1 MSRTYFNNFYGKI
14 NGKSIFDY
22 QIDKDKYKLETVEE
36 RIEYI
41 KELLNLKYIDGV
53 ELNGDLFWDEIF
65 EQKNEKKSHIN
76 LSPNANEDLATDS
89 NICKVLESFGTYILQ
104 PDKEYRKKN
113 KLKIYNDEIEF
124 QKALKKEKATIC
136 KYGEQI
142 NEDDPMIVLKPIQ
155 NIKLVPKRTI
165 NKEYIKEHKELQCY
179 QELIDHLNEIQENK
193 ELQNNINKKVNQNKN
208 EGWFKYK
215 CDYMKSSLRSDMEYV
230 QNSYNPLFIPKKL
243 LKDNGSVTWDCLDTL
258 DVTHVKPLLQLY
270 REKDEY
276 DFTSDIDCILYDLG
290 QVLNKVKLTDKQN
303 EVLELWMHGVTI
315 KNIAK
320 ELNKKPQAINQMLD
334 TVVNKI
340 VQVYEEQLENW
351 YYLNICKEK
360 YKKCNKCGEIK
371 LINKFNKNGKRG
383 LKSMCKKCENIGKN

>member
-1 MSRTYFNNFYGKI
+1 MSRIYFNNFYGKI

-65 EQKNEKKSHIN
+65 EQKNEKTSHIN
-76 LSPNANEDLATDS
+76 LTPNNDTDLYSDS

-142 NEDDPMIVLKPIQ
+142 NEDDPMIILKPNK
-155 NIKLVPKRTI
+155 NIKLVPNRSI
-165 NKEYIKEHKELQCY
+165 SKEYIKEHKELQCY
-179 QELIDHLNEIQENK
+179 QELIDHLNEVQSDK
-193 ELQNNINKKVNQNKN
+193 ELQNNINKKMNMNKN

-230 QNSYNPLFIPKKL
+230 QNSYNPLYIPKKL

-320 ELNKKPQAINQMLD
+320 ELNRDRRAIERMLD
-334 TVVNKI
+334 TIIEKI
-340 VQVYEEQLENW
+340 VQVYEKEIEDW
-351 YYLNICKEK
+351 YYLNICKGE
-360 YKKCNKCGEIK
+360 YKRCNKCGEIK
-371 LINKFNKNGKRG
+371 LINKFNKNGKGGVRN
-383 LKSMCKKCENIGKN
+383 MCKICQ

>member
-1 MSRTYFNNFYGKI
+1 MSRIYFNNFYGKI

-65 EQKNEKKSHIN
+65 EQKNEKTSHIN
-76 LSPNANEDLATDS
+76 LTPNNDTDLYSDS

-142 NEDDPMIVLKPIQ
+142 NEDDPMIILKPNK
-155 NIKLVPKRTI
+155 NIKLVPNRSI
-165 NKEYIKEHKELQCY
+165 SKEYIKEHKELQCY
-179 QELIDHLNEIQENK
+179 QELIDHLNEVQSDK
-193 ELQNNINKKVNQNKN
+193 ELQNNINKKMNMNKN
-208 EGWFKYK
+208 EGWYKYK
-215 CDYMKSSLRSDMEYV
+215 LDGMKSTLRDDMSYV
-230 QNSYNPLFIPKKL
+230 QRSYNPLYIPKKL
-243 LKDNGSVTWDCLDTL
+243 LKDNGGVTWDCLDTL

-290 QVLNKVKLTDKQN
+290 QVLNKVKLTDKQS
-303 EVLELWMHGVTI
+303 EVLELWMHGMTI

-340 VQVYEEQLENW
+340 VQVYEEQLEDC
-351 YYLNICKEK
+351 YYLNICKGED
-360 YKKCNKCGEIK
+360 KKCNKCGEIK
-371 LINKFNKNGKRG
+371 LINKFNKNGKGGVRN
-383 LKSMCKKCENIGKN
+383 MCKICQ

>member
-1 MSRTYFNNFYGKI
+1 VDKMGRIYFNNFYGKI
-14 NGKSIFDY
+14 DNKGIYDY
-22 QIDKDKYKLETVEE
+22 QIDKDKYKLETIEE

-41 KELLNLKYIDGV
+41 KELLNLQYINGV

-65 EQKNEKKSHIN
+65 EQKNEKRSHIN

-89 NICKVLESFGTYILQ
+89 NICKLLESLGTYILQ

-113 KLKIYNDEIEF
+113 KLKIYNNEEEF
-124 QKALKKEKATIC
+124 QKALKKEKSYVC
-136 KYGEQI
+136 RYGEQI
-142 NEDDPMIVLKPIQ
+142 NEDDPMIILKPVQ

-165 NKEYIKEHKELQCY
+165 NKEYINEHEELRCY
-179 QELIDHLNEIQENK
+179 QDLINHLNEIQENK
-193 ELQNNINKKVNQNKN
+193 ELQNNINKKLNQNKN

-243 LKDNGSVTWDCLDTL
+243 LKDNGAVTWDCLDTL

-270 REKDEY
+270 REKEEY

-290 QVLNKVKLTDKQN
+290 QVLKKVKFTDKQK
-303 EVLELWMHGVTI
+303 EVLNLWMKGDTV

-320 ELNKKPQAINQMLD
+320 ELNRKLPSITGMLD
-334 TVVNKI
+334 TIVKNI
-340 VQVYEEQLENW
+340 VQAYEEELEDI
-351 YYLNICKEK
+351 YYLNICKGE
-360 YKKCNKCGEIK
+360 YKRCNKCGKVK
-371 LINKFNKNGKRG
+371 LVSKFNKNGSKG
-383 LKSMCKKCENIGKN
+383 LLSICKKCR

>member
-1 MSRTYFNNFYGKI
+1 MGRIYFNNFYGKI
-14 NGKSIFDY
+14 DGKSIFNY

-53 ELNGDLFWDEIF
+53 ELNEDLFWDEIF
-65 EQKNEKKSHIN
+65 EQKNEKRSHIN

-89 NICKVLESFGTYILQ
+89 NICKLLESLGTYILQ

-113 KLKIYNDEIEF
+113 KLKIYNNEEEF
-124 QKALKKEKATIC
+124 QKALKKEKSYVC
-136 KYGEQI
+136 RYGEQI
-142 NEDDPMIVLKPIQ
+142 NEDDPMIILKPVQ

-165 NKEYIKEHKELQCY
+165 NKEYINEYEELRCY
-179 QELIDHLNEIQENK
+179 QDLINHLNEIQENK
-193 ELQNNINKKVNQNKN
+193 ELQNNINKKLNQNKN

-243 LKDNGSVTWDCLDTL
+243 LKDNGAVTWDCLDTL

-270 REKDEY
+270 REKEEY

-290 QVLNKVKLTDKQN
+290 QVLKKVKFTDKQK
-303 EVLELWMHGVTI
+303 EVLNLWMKGDTV

-320 ELNKKPQAINQMLD
+320 ELNRKLPSITGMLD
-334 TVVNKI
+334 TIVKNI
-340 VQVYEEQLENW
+340 VQAYEEELEDI
-351 YYLNICKEK
+351 YYLNICKGE
-360 YKKCNKCGEIK
+360 YKRCNKCGKVK
-371 LINKFNKNGKRG
+371 LVSKFNKNGSKG
-383 LKSMCKKCENIGKN
+383 LLSICKKCR

>member
-1 MSRTYFNNFYGKI
+1 MGRIFFNNFYGKI
-14 NGKSIFDY
+14 DDKGIYDY

-36 RIEYI
+36 RIKYI
-41 KELLNLKYIDGV
+41 KELLNLQYIDGV

-113 KLKIYNDEIEF
+113 KLKIYNDETEF

-142 NEDDPMIVLKPIQ
+142 NEDDPMIILKPNK
-155 NIKLVPKRTI
+155 NIKLVPNRSI
-165 NKEYIKEHKELQCY
+165 SKEYIKEHKELQCY
-179 QELIDHLNEIQENK
+179 QELIDHLNEVQSDK
-193 ELQNNINKKVNQNKN
+193 ELQNNINKKMNMNKN
-208 EGWFKYK
+208 EGWYKYK
-215 CDYMKSSLRSDMEYV
+215 LDGMKSTLRDDMSYV
-230 QNSYNPLFIPKKL
+230 QSSYNPLYIPKKL
-243 LKDNGSVTWDCLDTL
+243 LKDNGGVTRDCLDTL

-290 QVLNKVKLTDKQN
+290 QVLNKVKLTDKQQ
-303 EVLELWMHGVTI
+303 EVLELWMRNMTI

-320 ELNKKPQAINQMLD
+320 ELNRDRRAIERMLD
-334 TVVNKI
+334 TIIEKI
-340 VQVYEEQLENW
+340 VQVYEEQLEDW
-351 YYLNICKEK
+351 YYLNICKGE
-360 YKKCNKCGEIK
+360 YKRCNKCGEVK
-371 LINKFNKNGKRG
+371 LINKFNKNGKGGIRN
-383 LKSMCKKCENIGKN
+383 MCKICQ

>member
-1 MSRTYFNNFYGKI
+1 MSRIYFNNFYGKI

-22 QIDKDKYKLETVEE
+22 QIDKDKYKLETIEE

-41 KELLNLKYIDGV
+41 KELLNVTYI
-53 ELNGDLFWDEIF
+53 NGIEFPDDFWEEIF
-65 EQKNEKKSHIN
+65 EQKDNKTSHIN
-76 LSPNANEDLATDS
+76 LTPNNDTDLYSDS
-89 NICKVLESFGTYILQ
+89 NVCKVLESFGTYILQ

-142 NEDDPMIVLKPIQ
+142 NEDDPMIILKPNK
-155 NIKLVPKRTI
+155 NIKLVPNRSI
-165 NKEYIKEHKELQCY
+165 SKEYIKEHKELQCY
-179 QELIDHLNEIQENK
+179 QELIDHLNEVQSDK
-193 ELQNNINKKVNQNKN
+193 ELQNNINKKMNMNKN
-208 EGWFKYK
+208 EGWYKYK
-215 CDYMKSSLRSDMEYV
+215 LDGMKSALRDDMSYV
-230 QNSYNPLFIPKKL
+230 QSSYNPLYIPKKL

-290 QVLNKVKLTDKQN
+290 QVLNKVKLTDKQS
-303 EVLELWMHGVTI
+303 EVLELWMHGATI

-320 ELNKKPQAINQMLD
+320 ELNRDTTTISRNLD
-334 TVVNKI
+334 IIVKNI
-340 VQVYEEQLENW
+340 VQAYEEQLEDW
-351 YYLNICKEK
+351 YYLNICKGE
-360 YKKCNKCGEIK
+360 YKRCSKCGEIK
-371 LINKFNKNGKRG
+371 LINKFNKNGKKG
-383 LKSMCKKCENIGKN
+383 LKPMCKICQ

>member
-1 MSRTYFNNFYGKI
+1 MGRIYFNNFYGKI
-14 NGKSIFDY
+14 DGKSIFNY

-41 KELLNLKYIDGV
+41 KELLNLQYIDGV
-53 ELNGDLFWDEIF
+53 ELNEDLFWDEIF
-65 EQKNEKKSHIN
+65 EQKNEKRSHIN

-89 NICKVLESFGTYILQ
+89 NICKLLESLGTYILQ

-113 KLKIYNDEIEF
+113 KLKIYNNEEEF
-124 QKALKKEKATIC
+124 QKALKKEKSYVC
-136 KYGEQI
+136 RYGEQI
-142 NEDDPMIVLKPIQ
+142 NEDDPMIILKPVQ

-165 NKEYIKEHKELQCY
+165 NKEYINEHEELRCY
-179 QELIDHLNEIQENK
+179 QDLINHLNEIQENK
-193 ELQNNINKKVNQNKN
+193 ELQNNINKKLNQNKN

-243 LKDNGSVTWDCLDTL
+243 LKDNGAVTWDCLDTL

-270 REKDEY
+270 REKEEY

-290 QVLNKVKLTDKQN
+290 QVLKKVKFTDKQK
-303 EVLELWMHGVTI
+303 EVLNLWMKGDTV

-320 ELNKKPQAINQMLD
+320 ELNRKLPSITGMLD
-334 TVVNKI
+334 TIVKNI
-340 VQVYEEQLENW
+340 VQAYEEELEDI
-351 YYLNICKEK
+351 YYLNICKGE
-360 YKKCNKCGEIK
+360 YKRCNKCGKVK
-371 LINKFNKNGKRG
+371 LVSKFNKNGSKG
-383 LKSMCKKCENIGKN
+383 LLSICKKCR

>member
-1 MSRTYFNNFYGKI
+1 MSRVFFNNFYGKL

-41 KELLNLKYIDGV
+41 KELLNLKYIDGT

-65 EQKNEKKSHIN
+65 EQKNEKRSHIN

-89 NICKVLESFGTYILQ
+89 NICKLLESLGTFILQ

-113 KLKIYNDEIEF
+113 KLKIYNNEEEF
-124 QKALKKEKATIC
+124 QMALKKEKAYIC

-142 NEDDPMIVLKPIQ
+142 NNDDPMIMLKPIQ

-165 NKEYIKEHKELQCY
+165 NKEYINEHKELQCY
-179 QELIDHLNEIQENK
+179 QDLINHLNEIQENK
-193 ELQNNINKKVNQNKN
+193 ELQNNINKKLNQNKN

-215 CDYMKSSLRSDMEYV
+215 CDYMKSALRDDMSYV
-230 QNSYNPLFIPKKL
+230 QSSYNPLYIPKKL

-290 QVLNKVKLTDKQN
+290 QVLKKVKLTDKQK
-303 EVLELWMHGVTI
+303 EVLDLWMGGMMI

-320 ELNKKPQAINQMLD
+320 ELNKPTGKVCDFLD
-334 TVVNKI
+334 RIVNKI
-340 VQVYEEQLENW
+340 VETYENEIEDW
-351 YYLNICKEK
+351 YYLNICKGE
-360 YKKCNKCGEIK
+360 YKRCSKCGEVK
-371 LINKFNKNGKRG
+371 LINKFYKESNGGYKA
-383 LKSMCKKCENIGKN
+383 KCKKCMN

>member
-1 MSRTYFNNFYGKI
+1 MSRVYFNNFYGKI

-22 QIDKDKYKLETVEE
+22 QIDKDKYKLETIEE

-41 KELLNLKYIDGV
+41 KELLNVTYI
-53 ELNGDLFWDEIF
+53 NGIEFPDDFWEEIF
-65 EQKNEKKSHIN
+65 EQKDNKTSHIN
-76 LSPNANEDLATDS
+76 LTPNNDTDLYSDS
-89 NICKVLESFGTYILQ
+89 NVCKVLESFGTYILQ

-142 NEDDPMIVLKPIQ
+142 NEDDPMIILKPNK
-155 NIKLVPKRTI
+155 NIKLVPNRSI
-165 NKEYIKEHKELQCY
+165 SKEYIKEHKELQCY
-179 QELIDHLNEIQENK
+179 QELIDHLNEVQSDK
-193 ELQNNINKKVNQNKN
+193 ELQNNINKKMNMNKN
-208 EGWFKYK
+208 EGWYKYK
-215 CDYMKSSLRSDMEYV
+215 LDGMKSALRDDMSYV
-230 QNSYNPLFIPKKL
+230 QSSYNPLYIPKKL

-290 QVLNKVKLTDKQN
+290 QVLNKVKLTDKQS
-303 EVLELWMHGVTI
+303 EVLELWMHGATI

-320 ELNKKPQAINQMLD
+320 ELNRDTTTISRNLD
-334 TVVNKI
+334 IIVKNI
-340 VQVYEEQLENW
+340 VQAYEEQLEDW
-351 YYLNICKEK
+351 YYLNICKGE
-360 YKKCNKCGEIK
+360 YKRCSKCGEVK
-371 LINKFNKNGKRG
+371 LINKFNKNGKKG
-383 LKSMCKKCENIGKN
+383 LKPMCKICQ

>member
-1 MSRTYFNNFYGKI
+1 MSRIYFNNFYGKI

-22 QIDKDKYKLETVEE
+22 QIDKDKYKLETIEE

-41 KELLNLKYIDGV
+41 KELSNVTYSTDV
-53 ELNGDLFWDEIF
+53 EFPDDFWEEIF
-65 EQKNEKKSHIN
+65 EHKDNKTSHIN
-76 LSPNANEDLATDS
+76 LTPNNDTDLYSDS
-89 NICKVLESFGTYILQ
+89 NVCKVLESFGTYILQ

-142 NEDDPMIVLKPIQ
+142 NEDDPMIILKPNK
-155 NIKLVPKRTI
+155 NIKLVPNRSI
-165 NKEYIKEHKELQCY
+165 SKEYIKEHKELQCY
-179 QELIDHLNEIQENK
+179 QELIDHLNEIQGNK
-193 ELQNNINKKVNQNKN
+193 ELQNNINKKLNQNKN

-215 CDYMKSSLRSDMEYV
+215 CDYMKSALRDDMSYV
-230 QNSYNPLFIPKKL
+230 QSSYNPLYIPKKL

-290 QVLNKVKLTDKQN
+290 KVLNKVKLTDKQS
-303 EVLELWMHGVTI
+303 EVLELWMHGATI

-320 ELNKKPQAINQMLD
+320 ELNRDTTTISRNLD
-334 TVVNKI
+334 IIVKNI
-340 VQVYEEQLENW
+340 VQAYEEQLEDW
-351 YYLNICKEK
+351 YYLNICKGE
-360 YKKCNKCGEIK
+360 YKRCSKCGEVK
-371 LINKFNKNGKRG
+371 LINKFNKNGKKG
-383 LKSMCKKCENIGKN
+383 LKSMCKICQ

>member
-1 MSRTYFNNFYGKI
+1 MGRIYFNNFYGKI
-14 NGKSIFDY
+14 DNKGIYDY
-22 QIDKDKYKLETVEE
+22 QIDKDKYKLETIEE

-41 KELLNLKYIDGV
+41 KELLNLQYINGV

-65 EQKNEKKSHIN
+65 EQKNEKRSHIN

-89 NICKVLESFGTYILQ
+89 NICKLLESLGTYILQ

-113 KLKIYNDEIEF
+113 KLKIYNNEEEF
-124 QKALKKEKATIC
+124 QKALKKEKSYVC
-136 KYGEQI
+136 RYGEQI
-142 NEDDPMIVLKPIQ
+142 NEDDPMIILKPVQ

-165 NKEYIKEHKELQCY
+165 NKEYINEHEELRCY
-179 QELIDHLNEIQENK
+179 QDLINHLNEIQENK
-193 ELQNNINKKVNQNKN
+193 ELQNNINKKLNQNKN

-243 LKDNGSVTWDCLDTL
+243 LKDNGAVTWDCLDTL

-270 REKDEY
+270 REKEEY

-290 QVLNKVKLTDKQN
+290 QVLKKVKFTDKQK
-303 EVLELWMHGVTI
+303 EVLNLWMKGDTV

-320 ELNKKPQAINQMLD
+320 ELNRKLPSITGMLG
-334 TVVNKI
+334 TIVKNI
-340 VQVYEEQLENW
+340 VQAYEEELEDI
-351 YYLNICKEK
+351 YYLNICKGE
-360 YKKCNKCGEIK
+360 YKRCNKCGKVK
-371 LINKFNKNGKRG
+371 LVSKFNKNGSKG
-383 LKSMCKKCENIGKN
+383 LLSICKKCR